1 VGETF
6 ESGVSVSR
14 DAIALVRAWLGE
26 DWDEVDRILGATAD
40 PAVLAG
46 TLTYM
51 LSFALGQLP
60 EPAREEYLQRMQR
73 ALENNAIDITG
84 AIPRGD

>member
-1 VGETF
+1 MSEAF

-14 DAIALVRAWLGE
+14 DAIVLVRAWLAE
-26 DWDEVDRILGATAD
+26 DWDEVDRVLGETAD

-46 TLTYM
+46 TLAYM

-60 EPAREEYLQRMQR
+60 EPAREEFLRRMQR
-73 ALENNAIDITG
+73 ALEDNASDVTG
-84 AIPRGD
+84 AASRDD